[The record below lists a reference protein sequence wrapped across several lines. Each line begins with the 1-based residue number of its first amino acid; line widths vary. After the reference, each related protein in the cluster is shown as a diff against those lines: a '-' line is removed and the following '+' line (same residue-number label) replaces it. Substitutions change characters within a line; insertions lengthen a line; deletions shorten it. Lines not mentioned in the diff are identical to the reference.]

1 MKINSSF
8 DEGKPPVLL
17 MIHSVM
23 KNIPEDERVKKIL
36 SIGLILV
43 LTLTLNTAC
52 SPTPKPSTVNSSE
65 TPPESLPG
73 LSRSLGDLLQEQP
86 ALESIIY
93 QRGWDKLWL
102 CVGINNDASDKLR
115 TLGSYGLISDIE
127 QILWMVSRSEFT
139 DTESEKKS
147 AAELPV
153 IKESELNLPHDETM
167 LFYDHTGS
175 KHSWIRLNYKPYIPG
190 QGMKA
195 WTHKDLIIYIDPDCE
210 ANAFLGVQDPQNDNL
225 WEIHALPGCGPWLAK
240 EIDMLASMTTAL

>member
-1 MKINSSF
+1 M
-8 DEGKPPVLL
+8 
-17 MIHSVM
+17 
-23 KNIPEDERVKKIL
+23 KKIS

-43 LTLTLNTAC
+43 LTLTLSTAC
-52 SPTPKPSTVNSSE
+52 STATKPNTVNSPE
-65 TPPESLPG
+65 TLPESLPG
-73 LSRSLGDLLQEQP
+73 LSRSLEDLPQDRP
-86 ALESIIY
+86 VLESIIY

-190 QGMKA
+190 QGMNTWA
-195 WTHKDLIIYIDPDCE
+195 HKDLIIYIDPDCE
-210 ANAFLGVQDPQNDNL
+210 SNAFLGVQDPQNDNL

-240 EIDMLASMTTAL
+240 EIDMLAYMTTTI

>member
-1 MKINSSF
+1 M
-8 DEGKPPVLL
+8 
-17 MIHSVM
+17 
-23 KNIPEDERVKKIL
+23 KKIS
-36 SIGLILV
+36 SIGSILV
-43 LTLTLNTAC
+43 LTLTLSTAC
-52 SPTPKPSTVNSSE
+52 STAAKSNIATSPEN
-65 TPPESLPG
+65 PPESLSE
-73 LSRSLGDLLQEQP
+73 LSRSLGDLSQDRP

-115 TLGSYGLISDIE
+115 TLASYGLVSDIE

-190 QGMKA
+190 QGMNA
-195 WTHKDLIIYIDPDCE
+195 WAHKDLIIYIDPDCE
-210 ANAFLGVQDPQNDNL
+210 DNAFLGVQDPQNDNL

-240 EIDMLASMTTAL
+240 EIDMLAYMTTTI

>member
-1 MKINSSF
+1 M
-8 DEGKPPVLL
+8 
-17 MIHSVM
+17 
-23 KNIPEDERVKKIL
+23 KKIS
-36 SIGLILV
+36 SIGLILA

-52 SPTPKPSTVNSSE
+52 STAAKSNIANSPE
-65 TPPESLPG
+65 TPPESLSG
-73 LSRSLGDLLQEQP
+73 LSRSLGDLPQDRP

-115 TLGSYGLISDIE
+115 TLGRYGLVSDIE

-139 DTESEKKS
+139 DSESEKKS

-175 KHSWIRLNYKPYIPG
+175 KHSWIRLNYKPYILS
-190 QGMKA
+190 QGMNTWA
-195 WTHKDLIIYIDPDCE
+195 HKDLIIYIDPDCE
-210 ANAFLGVQDPQNDNL
+210 TNAFLGVQDPQNDNL

-240 EIDMLASMTTAL
+240 EIDMLAYMTTAM